1 MYESPI
7 EIIQTQIQMQMD
19 GEILKAVQGVGI
31 DVNKE
36 ELIKALAY
44 DREQYVKGYKDGYR
58 DGFKDF
64 ARVLKEKDGYNNHTF
79 DDCASIFI
87 SEEYRK
93 GRDEKIKEIWNTI
106 DCLKKEMEGGENA

>member
-1 MYESPI
+1 MYKAPI
-7 EIIQTQIQMQMD
+7 EIIQTQTQMQMD
-19 GEILKAVQGVGI
+19 GKILKAVQGVGI

-36 ELIKALAY
+36 ELLKALAY
-44 DREQYVKGYKDGYR
+44 DRKQYSKGYEDGM
-58 DGFKDF
+58 KEF
-64 ARVLKEKDGYNNHTF
+64 AKLLKETDGYNNHTF

-106 DCLKKEMEGGENA
+106 DRLKKEMIGGENA